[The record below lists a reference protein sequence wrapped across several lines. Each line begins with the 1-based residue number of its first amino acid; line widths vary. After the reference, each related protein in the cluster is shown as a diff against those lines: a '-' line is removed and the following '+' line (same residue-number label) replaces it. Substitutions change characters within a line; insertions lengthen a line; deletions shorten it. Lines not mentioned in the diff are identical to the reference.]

1 MILQT
6 VLFQH
11 LSAKM
16 IYNQAKVESE
26 NSLQNMQ
33 NEIYT
38 FVKGIET
45 NLIEI
50 YSESELLK
58 DLREEQNV
66 DELKKKYYRTACDIA
81 TGKFETEDGVV
92 AMYLYTIDHE
102 IISTYRRAVTPK
114 HNYMENIYDDVNYTN
129 AQQVREYVESD
140 DAIMC
145 ISSYYNKYREK
156 DMIRFVLKLYNK
168 SNQKEKIGYIVCD
181 IDGKV
186 IEKIMEKYCTEN
198 MIMWIQPMED
208 RPAIT
213 VGKITNDENQYYAE
227 AVEKIIN
234 GENIS
239 LSENLQQELFQVEQN
254 KYDLNAYSLMP
265 QELLKEN
272 QKTLTTNL
280 IATALMT
287 VILAVLLSFL
297 ISKIMTKPLNNLM
310 LIIER
315 IKAGEK
321 DIRTKFKGRD
331 EIGQLGQSFDEMLD
345 QMDELKEKEYQ
356 MRQLADQ
363 AEYKALQA
371 QINPHFLYNTL
382 DTMSS
387 IADTRG
393 CAEVSRL
400 SQSLANIFRYTLN
413 MSSQLTTIS
422 KELIH
427 LKNYA
432 YVMNVRMQDEIHY
445 TFHIEPNV
453 QQELIPR
460 LSLQPLVENAIN
472 HGLKNKRGEKEIQ
485 IDIRMDEEKF
495 HICVMDNGVGMDADA
510 MNKILQKNEISYVEK
525 GKSIGLMNI
534 NARIKMLY
542 GEEYGLY
549 VESRENEGT
558 KVHMLL
564 QRRGDNEE

>member
-413 MSSQLTTIS
+413 MSSQLTTVS